1 MWVVIVA
8 IGQTASVWADAGP
21 PLQPSLSIVFV
32 LTVPGFVILDLE
44 QPKAFTARL
53 MLGVAGSIGLNVA
66 LVTLGLLPSFVWIA
80 AVGVF
85 AFWGTQRYLAARLLR
100 LEVARASRPEGPGRR
115 R

>member
-8 IGQTASVWADAGP
+8 IGQTASVWAEAGP

-66 LVTLGLLPSFVWIA
+66 LVSLGLLPSFVWIA

-85 AFWGTQRYLAARLLR
+85 ALWGTRRYRSARLLR
-100 LEVARASRPEGPGRR
+100 MEVGEGEPT
-115 R
+115 